1 MPLGE
6 LYWSILSSDWEQA
19 SHLDEK
25 SWSTFLRYI
34 AVDEV
39 PITITAKPNYL
50 VDIQAINRDVLL
62 STLTLLEAFNIKTLL
77 LDQLD
82 PTELSSSVKHLLR
95 ELPKEGITVV
105 ATSTYEDVFEEL
117 GYSVVPMREVGHEQE
132 DTLRQFM
139 EIWNDLT
146 RKEAENL

>member
-1 MPLGE
+1 VWYDEKLGQVLGNIAGNRVGIWGQHGSGKTFLLKKLRSKLDKSFYVHIHSFRMPLGE

-62 STLTLLEAFNIKTLL
+62 STLTLLETYNIKTLL

-82 PTELSSSVKHLLR
+82 PTELRGS
-95 ELPKEGITVV
+95 
-105 ATSTYEDVFEEL
+105 
-117 GYSVVPMREVGHEQE
+117 
-132 DTLRQFM
+132 
-139 EIWNDLT
+139 
-146 RKEAENL
+146 